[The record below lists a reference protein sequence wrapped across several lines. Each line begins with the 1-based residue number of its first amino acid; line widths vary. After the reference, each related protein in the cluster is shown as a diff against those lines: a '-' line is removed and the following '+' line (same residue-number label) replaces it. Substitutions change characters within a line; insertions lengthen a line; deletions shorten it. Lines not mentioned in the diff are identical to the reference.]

1 MKFIVKGGK
10 PLEGEVTLS
19 GAKNAATK
27 MMLASLL
34 TEEQCVFSN
43 FPQIG
48 DTEITGELCEKIGS
62 VLHRSGSVMTLQTK
76 EIKNNRVTELSRRN
90 RLPILALG
98 PLLARTGEAEVPVL
112 GGDRIGSRPVDIH
125 VEVLT
130 AMGAEVRQTD
140 AGYHARAPR
149 GLKGATIQLR
159 FPSVGATETALLAAV
174 LAKGTTIIKNAATEP
189 EVMNLVS
196 MLQNMGAIIELGA
209 DRVISIEGVGS
220 LRGVHHRVIPDRNEA
235 VSFACLAI
243 ATRGQVFVRD
253 AIQEHLTTFLNVVRR
268 LGGEYAVLKEGIMFY
283 RDSEKMRSISIET
296 ETNPGFMTDWQQP
309 LAVLLAEAEGDSQIH
324 ETIYE
329 DRLGYTDDFNVLGGN
344 IEVFTDCGD
353 FPICRFANQN
363 FRHRAVIHGPTS
375 LRGGEL
381 KVRDLRA
388 GWAALLIALV
398 ADGETVIEGVEEIDR
413 GYADVDG
420 RLLKLGANIKRI
432 KE

>member
-10 PLEGEVTLS
+10 PLEGEVLLS

-27 MMLASLL
+27 MMIASLL

-48 DTEITGELCEKIGS
+48 ETEITAELCGKFGS
-62 VLHRSGSVMTLQTK
+62 EIQRSGSVLTIRTK
-76 EIKNNRVTELSRRN
+76 EIKNNRVTDLSRKN
-90 RLPILALG
+90 RIPILAIG

-112 GGDRIGSRPVDIH
+112 GGDKIGARPVDMH
-125 VEVLT
+125 VEALK
-130 AMGAEVRQTD
+130 MFGAEIEQTPT
-140 AGYHARAPR
+140 GYHAKAPN
-149 GLKGATIQLR
+149 GLKGTNIQFR
-159 FPSVGATETALLAAV
+159 FPSVGATENALLASI
-174 LAKGTTIIKNAATEP
+174 LAKGKTTLRNTATEP
-189 EVMNLVS
+189 EILDLVK

-209 DRVISIEGVGS
+209 DRVMVIEGVER

-243 ATRGQVFVRD
+243 ATRGEIFVRD
-253 AIQEHLTTFLNVVRR
+253 AVQDHLITFLNVVRR

-283 RDSEKMRSISIET
+283 RDDEKMKPISIET
-296 ETNPGFMTDWQQP
+296 ETHPGYMTDWQQP
-309 LAVLLAEAEGDSQIH
+309 LAVLLAQADGDSQIH

-329 DRLGYTDDFNVLGGN
+329 DRLGYTNDFNALGGN

-353 FPICRFANQN
+353 FPLCRFANQN
-363 FRHRAVIHGPTS
+363 FRHRAVIHGPTR

-388 GWAALLIALV
+388 GWASLLIALV
-398 ADGETVIEGVEEIDR
+398 AEGETVIDGVEEIDR

-420 RLLKLGANIKRI
+420 RLLKLGADIKRV